1 MAILFLKKIA
11 VVKLS
16 NEPGVNLSWL
26 EREPNGC
33 RKHVNI
39 SKLPRCVRLHSIFIG
54 DSDNVSLMTMR
65 LYLIALSM
73 AGLIMMRQVIHLSTF
88 QPPVHNA
95 SSDALWPVK
104 DFYRR

>member
-1 MAILFLKKIA
+1 MHIYIFKFPTHEKK
-11 VVKLS
+11 L
-16 NEPGVNLSWL
+16 
-26 EREPNGC
+26 
-33 RKHVNI
+33 
-39 SKLPRCVRLHSIFIG
+39 
-54 DSDNVSLMTMR
+54 NVTTIMCF
-65 LYLIALSM
+65 YLIVLSM